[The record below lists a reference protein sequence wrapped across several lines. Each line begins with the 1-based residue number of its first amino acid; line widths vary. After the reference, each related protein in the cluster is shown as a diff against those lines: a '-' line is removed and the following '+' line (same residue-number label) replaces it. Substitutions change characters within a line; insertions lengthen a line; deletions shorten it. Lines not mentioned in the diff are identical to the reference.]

1 MTIKYSLILP
11 CYNEYR
17 NLKLLL
23 PEILKNLSNNT
34 FEIIIVDDNSED
46 KTISKLKDDFKNEDS
61 IKYILRQKNR
71 GLGESIKEG
80 IDKSS
85 GENIVVMDS
94 DCNHRAEDLK
104 LLINEFN
111 TERFDMVC
119 GSRFLKGGFSTTFFR
134 HVSSLIFNI
143 FINFITRGKLSD
155 NMSGFFVIKKRFL
168 KGKLDKIFYG
178 YGEFYIRLLFF
189 MQREGI
195 LIGEIPVKYGLR
207 RYGYSKSKLIK
218 MAVNYIVEAIK
229 LLK

>member
-11 CYNEYR
+11 CYNEYG

-23 PEILKNLSNNT
+23 PEILKSLSNDN

-46 KTISKLKDDFKNEDS
+46 QTISKLREDFKNENR
-61 IKYILRQKNR
+61 IKYILRKKDR

-80 IDKSS
+80 INKSS

-94 DCNHRAEDLK
+94 DCNHRVEDLK

-111 TERFDMVC
+111 KESLDMIC
-119 GSRFLKGGFSTTFFR
+119 GSRFLKGGSSTTFFR
-134 HVSSLIFNI
+134 HVSSLIFNT
-143 FINFITRGKLSD
+143 FINIITRGKLSD
-155 NMSGFFVIKKRFL
+155 NMSGFFIIKKKYL
-168 KGKLDKIFYG
+168 NEKLDKIFYG

-189 MQREGI
+189 MQREDI
-195 LIGEIPVKYGLR
+195 KISEIPVKYGLR
-207 RYGYSKSKLIK
+207 KYGYSKSKLIK
-218 MAVNYIVEAIK
+218 MAFKYTIEAIK

>member
-155 NMSGFFVIKKRFL
+155 NMSGFFIIKKRFL

>member
-11 CYNEYR
+11 CYNEYG

-46 KTISKLKDDFKNEDS
+46 GTISRLKEVFKNEDR
-61 IKYILRQKNR
+61 IKYILREKDR

-80 IDKSS
+80 ILKSS

-94 DCNHRAEDLK
+94 DCNHRTEDLG

-111 TERFDMVC
+111 KEKFDMVC
-119 GSRFLKGGFSTTFFR
+119 GSRFLKGGSSTTFFR

-143 FINFITRGKLSD
+143 FINLITNGKLSD
-155 NMSGFFVIKKRFL
+155 NMSGFFIIKKKYL
-168 KGKLDKIFYG
+168 QEKLDKIFYG

-189 MQREGI
+189 MQKERI
-195 LIGEIPVKYGLR
+195 KISEIPVRYGPR

-218 MAVNYIVEAIK
+218 MSIIYTVEAIK
-229 LLK
+229 LIK